1 MRSFCQKSPRLSY
14 SVMAKENRVRIFSFY
29 CRWAN
34 DLCKLTV
41 GGNAMSHSKV
51 KAGTFHRLEAANH
64 QCGELTADLSRRK
77 QSRTDLVFNSDS
89 AFPCLYGELHL
100 LIFIC

>member
-1 MRSFCQKSPRLSY
+1 MSTSVPY
-14 SVMAKENRVRIFSFY
+14 SLRIFSFY

-51 KAGTFHRLEAANH
+51 KAGRTLIPALFLFSP
-64 QCGELTADLSRRK
+64 LTMILWP
-77 QSRTDLVFNSDS
+77 F
-89 AFPCLYGELHL
+89 
-100 LIFIC
+100 